1 MATVNYLPGSTQINI
16 HSIKKW
22 VFYYLSGCVPQ
33 NDWHTVLA
41 LFCIT
46 TAYQTQLVHGSHR
59 SAYDPEKFSKAWE
72 IAESLFG
79 KKKWN
84 FRENSKNL
92 NDIKMDWSHFYLW
105 FVKNI
110 LLHGRTSFWENLEA
124 VPHVQYLTFCI
135 IWSAQ
140 LYFDQE
146 ICYRKL
152 QTFIWQPH
160 SIWLE
165 DCK

>member
-1 MATVNYLPGSTQINI
+1 MATVNYLPGSTPINI
-16 HSIKKW
+16 HSITKW
-22 VFYYLSGCVPQ
+22 VFYYLSGHVPQ

-72 IAESLFG
+72 IAESLFR

-105 FVKNI
+105 FVK
-110 LLHGRTSFWENLEA
+110 T
-124 VPHVQYLTFCI
+124 Y
-135 IWSAQ
+135 
-140 LYFDQE
+140 
-146 ICYRKL
+146 
-152 QTFIWQPH
+152 
-160 SIWLE
+160 
-165 DCK
+165 